1 MRYKMHIKDY
11 YGNHTTEVREFKN
24 EEHYNQHVWDRMQKH
39 GEKVTGEY
47 RVDPEGMY
55 LEWFNNYLSVEK
67 FAEHRGISEDYALE
81 QINKGKSINQSQNV

>member
-1 MRYKMHIKDY
+1 MRYTMHIKNR
-11 YGNHTTEVREFKN
+11 YGNYYSRTKQFSNERHYTNYVAYILTKN
-24 EEHYNQHVWDRMQKH
+24 

-55 LEWFNNYLSVEK
+55 LEWFNNYLSVAK

>member
-1 MRYKMHIKDY
+1 MDIKDY
-11 YGNHTTEVREFKN
+11 YGNYTTEVREFKSEDEYDN
-24 EEHYNQHVWDRMQKH
+24 HVKERMQKR

-67 FAEHRGISEDYALE
+67 FAEHRGISEEYALE
-81 QINKGKSINQSQNV
+81 QILIGQSINQSK

>member
-1 MRYKMHIKDY
+1 MHIKDY
-11 YGNHTTEVREFKN
+11 YGNYYSRTKQFNN
-24 EEHYNQHVWDRMQKH
+24 ERHYTNYVAYILTKH

-55 LEWFNNYLSVEK
+55 LDWCNNYLSVEK